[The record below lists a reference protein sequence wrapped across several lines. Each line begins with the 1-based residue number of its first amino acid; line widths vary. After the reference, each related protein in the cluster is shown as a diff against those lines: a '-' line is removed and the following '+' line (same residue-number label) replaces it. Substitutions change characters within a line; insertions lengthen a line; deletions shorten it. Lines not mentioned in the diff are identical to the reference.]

1 MRCRRED
8 RRAVSLVELLL
19 ALAIVAAAVIP
30 IVSSY
35 ASGTLAVQ
43 QSVNVTRA
51 VHLAAGQLDRLRAR
65 PFAELVALPAR
76 QPLDAAALPRPFEGE
91 VERADLAPG
100 ELLRLTVRLRW
111 SPTEKLTEKVELST
125 FVLDPRAR

>member
-1 MRCRRED
+1 M
-8 RRAVSLVELLL
+8 LL
-19 ALAIVAAAVIP
+19 ALAIVAACVVPLAG
-30 IVSSY
+30 SY

-51 VHLAAGQLDRLRAR
+51 AHLAAGQLDRLRAR
-65 PFAELVALPAR
+65 PFTELAALPAR
-76 QPLDAAALPRPFEGE
+76 QPLDAAGLPRPFEGE

-111 SPTEKLTEKVELST
+111 HPTEKLTEKVELST
-125 FVLDPRAR
+125 FVLNPRTR